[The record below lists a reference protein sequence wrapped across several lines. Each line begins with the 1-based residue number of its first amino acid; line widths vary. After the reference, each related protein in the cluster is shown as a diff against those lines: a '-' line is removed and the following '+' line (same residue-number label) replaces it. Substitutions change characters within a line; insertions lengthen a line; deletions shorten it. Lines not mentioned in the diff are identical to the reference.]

1 MKKLK
6 IIVLAMFLLTSIHLL
21 LSVNG
26 SIGSLGFAEE
36 VCPKCYEDLG
46 CVGGGANCAAFE
58 CKGTTVVCFTTLRI

>member
-26 SIGSLGFAEE
+26 SIGSLGYAED
-36 VCPKCYEDLG
+36 CIKCYEDLG
-46 CVGGGANCAAFE
+46 CGGGNANCAAFE
-58 CKGTTVVCFTTLRI
+58 CKGTTVVCFTTLKI